1 MNDEDLAI
9 GIDLGTT
16 FSCAAVFRNGKVEII
31 PNEKGENITP
41 SIVSF
46 TKEGILV
53 GEDAIDQLIKNPK
66 QTIYSIKRLMGRV
79 FEDKEVQRD
88 IKSNFWPFNIVEM
101 KKRPSIE
108 IKTKDEEIEYYYPEQ
123 ISKLILEKLVYSAQ
137 KYLNQ
142 YVKKAVI
149 TVPAYFNDSQRTAT
163 KIAAVQAGLEV
174 LRIINEP
181 TAASIAYGIERKLK
195 LNKSNENPN
204 DIIQEDNNNEK
215 NKLIIVFDLGGGTF
229 DVTLLNLKI
238 VDEKTIYDVLAT
250 SGDSHLGG
258 DDFDKRIID
267 FSLKDFC
274 SKFNIKED
282 EIKKDSMAMNRL
294 KLASSKAKIKL
305 SSELK
310 TDIYIDEF
318 YNNEILHCK
327 LTRNEFE
334 DICRDLFNR
343 LINPLDKVLD
353 DGKKGIS
360 EIEEIIFVGGS
371 TRIPKIKEMIK
382 NYYFDVKINDSINPE
397 ETIAYGAAIQAAKIN
412 KDDNNI
418 INDIFLHDIVP
429 FSLGIS
435 IANLSEDPDIKKKGH
450 EMSFIIKKGTKI
462 PVRKTEEFETSLDY
476 QEYTIIDIYEGENK
490 YVKDNHRI
498 GTLKLV
504 GLPKRLKGEVVV
516 NVTFELDSNGILQVT
531 ATETEKGIKKSI
543 TIVNDK
549 SLNEEDIIFDLKKT
563 VLMVHNNDKDE
574 KLENLKRKLKNQ
586 YDSYLN
592 STNKNQKYKYISNYG
607 KILFKFINTFDKEGN
622 DTLGNKYFHY
632 INKLF
637 DSYRK
642 QIQLLYP
649 LKEED
654 ENLILNNSCYLLK
667 LLSTFKNTNYQDY
680 IELLNY
686 FVIDLSE
693 EEKNQNKSMDKQN
706 EINEY
711 REEILF
717 KLVIFV
723 MEIIK
728 EKAKKLNQS
737 KLSRFNSRALLK
749 NCISIGER
757 FIKSDDDLEKYIEL
771 EDRYNDCLKECKNL
785 ISEIN
790 ANSLAQ
796 IEESKKSGKLFEN
809 ERNLNRE
816 ELLIILDN
824 YREAYES
831 IKSTKDEISKAIIS
845 ANIVKIKFKYLG
857 EDNYEYLKKTAENII
872 YSVKKNKDYEK
883 YKWFKEL
890 ENILEELNIL
900 FEKQKEK
907 KNKDFEKKYKK
918 ELKEISEKLGRYR
931 NKSHLEFIKYILEE
945 YPLEKSCLKNNETI
959 DERWKKDPKSFLEI
973 LSANYN
979 PDNLLA
985 KKNNANN
992 IKKEEEF
999 EFKNCI
1005 YKEISSEINSII
1017 SEYN

>member
-267 FSLKDFC
+267 FCLKDFC

-397 ETIAYGAAIQAAKIN
+397 ETIA
-412 KDDNNI
+412 
-418 INDIFLHDIVP
+418 
-429 FSLGIS
+429 
-435 IANLSEDPDIKKKGH
+435 
-450 EMSFIIKKGTKI
+450 
-462 PVRKTEEFETSLDY
+462 
-476 QEYTIIDIYEGENK
+476 
-490 YVKDNHRI
+490 
-498 GTLKLV
+498 
-504 GLPKRLKGEVVV
+504 
-516 NVTFELDSNGILQVT
+516 
-531 ATETEKGIKKSI
+531 
-543 TIVNDK
+543 
-549 SLNEEDIIFDLKKT
+549 
-563 VLMVHNNDKDE
+563 
-574 KLENLKRKLKNQ
+574 
-586 YDSYLN
+586 
-592 STNKNQKYKYISNYG
+592 
-607 KILFKFINTFDKEGN
+607 
-622 DTLGNKYFHY
+622 
-632 INKLF
+632 
-637 DSYRK
+637 
-642 QIQLLYP
+642 
-649 LKEED
+649 
-654 ENLILNNSCYLLK
+654 
-667 LLSTFKNTNYQDY
+667 
-680 IELLNY
+680 
-686 FVIDLSE
+686 
-693 EEKNQNKSMDKQN
+693 
-706 EINEY
+706 
-711 REEILF
+711 
-717 KLVIFV
+717 
-723 MEIIK
+723 
-728 EKAKKLNQS
+728 
-737 KLSRFNSRALLK
+737 
-749 NCISIGER
+749 
-757 FIKSDDDLEKYIEL
+757 
-771 EDRYNDCLKECKNL
+771 
-785 ISEIN
+785 
-790 ANSLAQ
+790 
-796 IEESKKSGKLFEN
+796 
-809 ERNLNRE
+809 
-816 ELLIILDN
+816 
-824 YREAYES
+824 
-831 IKSTKDEISKAIIS
+831 
-845 ANIVKIKFKYLG
+845 
-857 EDNYEYLKKTAENII
+857 
-872 YSVKKNKDYEK
+872 
-883 YKWFKEL
+883 
-890 ENILEELNIL
+890 
-900 FEKQKEK
+900 
-907 KNKDFEKKYKK
+907 
-918 ELKEISEKLGRYR
+918 
-931 NKSHLEFIKYILEE
+931 
-945 YPLEKSCLKNNETI
+945 
-959 DERWKKDPKSFLEI
+959 
-973 LSANYN
+973 
-979 PDNLLA
+979 
-985 KKNNANN
+985 
-992 IKKEEEF
+992 
-999 EFKNCI
+999 
-1005 YKEISSEINSII
+1005 
-1017 SEYN
+1017 